1 MSYWSFSTWETC
13 LKILEWPPSCRH
25 RKEPSWSQPLL
36 CSFKIIRSWGGC
48 AESTAFLCKNLGK
61 GYDFLHQ
68 KHPNPPEST
77 WIHLNP
83 PWFDVWIHL
92 INPINKPTNP
102 DSLAETPK
110 KKNKVFS
117 REGWLGMCMFVQQHQ
132 RKCMCIHAA
141 KLFQASFRPTVDV
154 TEPRKVGSPLT
165 V

>member
-1 MSYWSFSTWETC
+1 MSYWSFSTWATC

-102 DSLAETPK
+102 DSLTETPK
-110 KKNKVFS
+110 KKTKFLVGRVDWACACLFNSTSANVCAYMLQSSS
-117 REGWLGMCMFVQQHQ
+117 RHHFDLLWTWQSLG
-132 RKCMCIHAA
+132 RWAA
-141 KLFQASFRPTVDV
+141 L
-154 TEPRKVGSPLT
+154 
-165 V
+165 